1 MSKEDTMVAEIIDYH
16 RDSGVPGETSWEY
29 EFEPE
34 AHYNYYGDRGVAD
47 LHVRRKE
54 TESYGRPYIN
64 DDVYEVKSAAAVEAA
79 TGANEII
86 RQFNKM
92 RRYFYKDESRYKP
105 STTSFELVFIVEKE
119 TVKHVAE
126 NITLYQVSDDQ
137 KLCKCVMDSSMH
149 QESVFLRNLDGGI
162 NEMPVQVN
170 YSKRSGPE
178 VVDGSTWKQNLENI
192 STEGSYGSVINIL
205 EELGY

>member
-1 MSKEDTMVAEIIDYH
+1 
-16 RDSGVPGETSWEY
+16 
-29 EFEPE
+29 
-34 AHYNYYGDRGVAD
+34 
-47 LHVRRKE
+47 
-54 TESYGRPYIN
+54 
-64 DDVYEVKSAAAVEAA
+64 VYEVKSAAAVEAA

-119 TVKHVAE
+119 TVEHVAE

-178 VVDGSTWKQNLENI
+178 VVDGSTWKQNLENV
-192 STEGSYGSVINIL
+192 STEGSYGSVIEIL